1 MSHPIRSQQ
10 SPVTPAEVNAEI
22 WKLIKRANEVVAEIY
37 KAGDE
42 YIESKVDYEE
52 SHAQE
57 VLKATGTVQERKAKA
72 DSQCREA
79 YKRALK
85 ADVRYKY
92 LKTVLETTR
101 KQLDAAQS
109 LGANLRDE
117 WQISQRH
124 KP

>member
-1 MSHPIRSQQ
+1 MSHAQ
-10 SPVTPAEVNAEI
+10 SPITPSEVNNEI
-22 WKLIKRANEVVAEIY
+22 WRLIKRANEVVTEIY

-42 YIESKVDYEE
+42 YIDSKVDYEDLYARE
-52 SHAQE
+52 ILSAE
-57 VLKATGTVQERKAKA
+57 GTVQEKKAKA
-72 DSQCREA
+72 DTKCRDA

-85 ADVRYKY
+85 GDVRYKY
-92 LKTVLETTR
+92 LKTVLDTTR

-117 WQISQRH
+117 WQINQRH

>member
-1 MSHPIRSQQ
+1 MSS
-10 SPVTPAEVNAEI
+10 SPVTPGEVNAEI
-22 WKLIKRANEVVAEIY
+22 WKLIKRANEVVTEIY

-52 SHAQE
+52 AYAKE
-57 VLKATGTVQERKAKA
+57 ILLATGTVQEKKATA
-72 DSQCREA
+72 DSKCREA
-79 YKRALK
+79 YRRMLK
-85 ADVRYKY
+85 GDVRYKY

>member
-1 MSHPIRSQQ
+1 MRQNIP
-10 SPVTPAEVNAEI
+10 PVTPAEINAEI
-22 WKLIKRANEVVAEIY
+22 WRLIKRANEVVTEIY
-37 KAGDE
+37 NAGDE
-42 YIESKVDYEE
+42 YIDSKVNYEE
-52 SHAQE
+52 LQAQA

-72 DSQCREA
+72 DHETREA
-79 YKRALK
+79 YRRALK

-109 LGANLRDE
+109 LGANMRDE

-124 KP
+124 KT

>member
-1 MSHPIRSQQ
+1 MRT
-10 SPVTPAEVNAEI
+10 SPVTPAEVNDQI
-22 WKLIKRANEVVAEIY
+22 WSLIKRANEIITEIY

-42 YIESKVDYEE
+42 YIESKVDYEDTY
-52 SHAQE
+52 ARE
-57 VLKATGTVQERKAKA
+57 VLKAEGTVQEKKAKA
-72 DSQCREA
+72 DSACRDA
-79 YKRALK
+79 YKRMLK
-85 ADVRYKY
+85 GDVRYKY

-109 LGANLRDE
+109 LGANMRDE

>member
-1 MSHPIRSQQ
+1 MST
-10 SPVTPAEVNAEI
+10 SPVTPGEVNAEI
-22 WKLIKRANEVVAEIY
+22 WKLIKRANEVVTEIY

-42 YIESKVDYEE
+42 YIDSKVDYEE
-52 SHAQE
+52 QHAQE
-57 VLKATGTVQERKAKA
+57 VLKATGTVQEKKALA
-72 DSQCREA
+72 DSRCREA
-79 YKRALK
+79 YKRMLK
-85 ADVRYKY
+85 GDVRYKY

-124 KP
+124 KT